1 MKTFIKRK
9 MKRIYLVALA
19 ATLTLSS
26 CNTVFYQVYNTEAP
40 GMIEKDNSLVY
51 ENEDC
56 KLMYNLW
63 AEDGSLGFI
72 MHNKTDRDLFV
83 VLPQTFFI
91 KNGIAFDYYKA
102 REYRNTESGMVSS
115 NVSLGTAISEVNL
128 WRM

>member
-91 KNGIAFDYYKA
+91 KNGIAFIKLESIVIQKA
-102 REYRNTESGMVSS
+102 VWFPQMYRLELQLVKLIYGEC
-115 NVSLGTAISEVNL
+115 GI
-128 WRM
+128 

>member
-63 AEDGSLGFI
+63 AEDGSLWF
-72 MHNKTDRDLFV
+72 
-83 VLPQTFFI
+83 
-91 KNGIAFDYYKA
+91 YYA
-102 REYRNTESGMVSS
+102 
-115 NVSLGTAISEVNL
+115 
-128 WRM
+128 